1 MFKVIAFI
9 FSGIIIGYL
18 IRTRVAS
25 SACKGAVGT
34 WTARATTW
42 LIWLLLFMLGA
53 EVGGNE
59 QISMSLPTLGVEA
72 LLLAVCSAVG
82 CCALAWG
89 LWRSMKG
96 GDR

>member
-1 MFKVIAFI
+1 MFTVIGCMLAGMI
-9 FSGIIIGYL
+9 AGCLLSRCRVPGIQ
-18 IRTRVAS
+18 
-25 SACKGAVGT
+25 GT
-34 WTARATTW
+34 VSL
-42 LIWLLLFMLGA
+42 LIWLLLFMLGT

-59 QISMSLPTLGVEA
+59 QIIMSLPTLGVEA
-72 LLLAVCSAVG
+72 LLLAVCSVVG

>member
-1 MFKVIAFI
+1 
-9 FSGIIIGYL
+9 
-18 IRTRVAS
+18 
-25 SACKGAVGT
+25 
-34 WTARATTW
+34 
-42 LIWLLLFMLGA
+42 MLGA

-59 QISMSLPTLGVEA
+59 QIIMSLPTLGVEA
-72 LLLAVCSAVG
+72 LLLAVCSVVG

>member
-1 MFKVIAFI
+1 MFIVILFI
-9 FSGIIIGYL
+9 FLGIGIGYAV
-18 IRTRVAS
+18 RTRTT
-25 SACKGAVGT
+25 SAPLVSAVNKWSGK
-34 WTARATTW
+34 ATTW

-59 QISMSLPTLGVEA
+59 QIIKALPTLGVEA
-72 LLLAVCSAVG
+72 LLLSVCSVVG
-82 CCALAWG
+82 CCTLAWV

>member
-1 MFKVIAFI
+1 MFTVIGCMLAGMI
-9 FSGIIIGYL
+9 AGCLLSRCRVPGIQ
-18 IRTRVAS
+18 
-25 SACKGAVGT
+25 GT
-34 WTARATTW
+34 VSL

-59 QISMSLPTLGVEA
+59 QINMSLPTLGVEA
-72 LLLAVCSAVG
+72 LLLAVCSVVG